1 MQTFIY
7 SSATKSV
14 AANKQRFERILTPML
29 EGILDDGVEF
39 EIDIDKQNNLCI
51 SQIPIGNFELI
62 SNFRIVYSG
71 TLTFDY
77 NKTIRTIDFEEIYDF
92 FKPPRKR
99 EIRTIY
105 ELQPNGALKF
115 IYQKQ

>member
-29 EGILDDGVEF
+29 KDILDDGVEF

-51 SQIPIGNFELI
+51 NQIPIGNFELI
-62 SNFRIVYSG
+62 SNFRTVYSES
-71 TLTFDY
+71 LTFDY
-77 NKTIRTIDFEEIYDF
+77 SGRTRTIDFEEIYDF

-99 EIRTIY
+99 EIQAIF
-105 ELQPNGALKF
+105 ELQPSGALKKL
-115 IYQKQ
+115 YQKD